1 MFCVALR
8 RRCAALRRN
17 DLTYIEAIFSTCAKL
32 VTTRGIEAS
41 SHAMRKIY
49 DFSGYVNNLY
59 R

>member
-1 MFCVALR
+1 MDMEV
-8 RRCAALRRN
+8 
-17 DLTYIEAIFSTCAKL
+17 IFSTCAKL

-59 R
+59 RWDAELFVAGRRQ